1 MKFFRWLPAFL
12 ICSFIF
18 SQSSL
23 TGTQSTGLSLTITE
37 WFAPYFFFIEKETLH
52 FLVRKAAHFSE
63 YFALGWA
70 VIYGMNQK
78 KQFGFY
84 LLVAILIP
92 LCDESI
98 QSFTAGRNAHVLDCL
113 IDASGMAFAWILQAM
128 IHYLK
133 GGKNDEHMEP

>member
-18 SQSSL
+18 SQPSL

-37 WFAPYFFFIEKETLH
+37 WFAHIS
-52 FLVRKAAHFSE
+52 FL
-63 YFALGWA
+63 L
-70 VIYGMNQK
+70 K
-78 KQFGFY
+78 KKHFGFY

-128 IHYLK
+128 THYLK